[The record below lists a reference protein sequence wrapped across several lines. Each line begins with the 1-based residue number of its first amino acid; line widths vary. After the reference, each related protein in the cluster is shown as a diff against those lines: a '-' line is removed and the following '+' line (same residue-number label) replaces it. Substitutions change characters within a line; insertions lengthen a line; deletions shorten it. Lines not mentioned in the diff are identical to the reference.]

1 MAPQS
6 RLMQKAL
13 LIDDDPLLLE
23 RMQAALQRQG
33 FEVLTAANG
42 ESGVNL
48 ARAQL
53 PAIIICDVNFKGV

>member
-1 MAPQS
+1 
-6 RLMQKAL
+6 MQKAL

-53 PAIIICDVNFKGV
+53 PAIIICDVNFNGV